1 MARAAAFT
9 NSPQT
14 VYNYISYMVYI
25 RCLGIDV
32 VEVPSRGIAT
42 LIRVVI
48 QPCGADATSVQA
60 NSNVEVAAHWAV
72 SVLLTTTESD
82 TNANQHTGMDH

>member
-1 MARAAAFT
+1 
-9 NSPQT
+9 
-14 VYNYISYMVYI
+14 MVYI

-48 QPCGADATSVQA
+48 QPCGTDVQLWQ
-60 NSNVEVAAHWAV
+60 WAEAQIE
-72 SVLLTTTESD
+72 SELAPSRSLENLTTSSHFTIK
-82 TNANQHTGMDH
+82 